1 MVQRSRS
8 AEQVRSQKTYPP
20 QAAPSTACKSAFA
33 ICSDVLTTEAGA
45 GRRPRMVEVLTAR
58 AVFFE
63 KGIIVTEFL
72 DVFLRLSRRRFLRYA
87 VAVSALAGAGIGSAM
102 AQATI
107 KIGEINSYK
116 AQPAFLEPYRHGW
129 EMALE
134 EINASGGVLGKKLE
148 VIARDDN
155 GNPGDSVRVAEE
167 LVTREQVALLF
178 DGFLS
183 NTGLALTDYAKQRK
197 IFFLAGE
204 PLTDKIVWQN
214 GNKYTY
220 RLRPSTYM
228 LVASLVKDAAKLK
241 KKRWAIV
248 YPNYE
253 YGQSAVASFKKLM
266 KELQPDI
273 EFVAEQAPPLGKID
287 AGAVTQALADA
298 KPDAIFNA
306 LFAADLGKFVRDGN
320 TRGLF
325 EGREVVSLLTGEPEY
340 LDPLRAEAPLNWIVT
355 GYPWYAIN
363 TPEHKK
369 FVDAYRK
376 KYNDYP
382 RNGSLVG
389 YSALMSI
396 AAGLKKAGSADSDK
410 LAAAFSGLK
419 VETPVATIVYRAQ
432 DHQSTLG
439 AFVGRTGVKDG
450 KGIMSSFVYVDG
462 ASLQPSDAEVKKLRA
477 AD

>member
-1 MVQRSRS
+1 MNQFNFQRGLLWVS
-8 AEQVRSQKTYPP
+8 A
-20 QAAPSTACKSAFA
+20 AALLAMGSAA
-33 ICSDVLTTEAGA
+33 
-45 GRRPRMVEVLTAR
+45 AR
-58 AVFFE
+58 AQ
-63 KGIIVTEFL
+63 
-72 DVFLRLSRRRFLRYA
+72 D
-87 VAVSALAGAGIGSAM
+87 
-102 AQATI
+102 TI
-107 KIGEINSYK
+107 RIGEINSYK
-116 AQPAFLEPYRHGW
+116 AQPAFLEPYRRGW
-129 EMALE
+129 EMALD
-134 EINASGGVLGKKLE
+134 EINAGGGVLGKKLE

-167 LVTREQVALLF
+167 LMARERVALLF
-178 DGFLS
+178 GGFLS
-183 NTGLALTDYAKQRK
+183 NTGLALTDYAKQHK
-197 IFFLAGE
+197 VFFLAAE

-220 RLRPSTYM
+220 RLRPSTSM
-228 LVASLVKDAAKLK
+228 LVASVVKEAVKLK

-253 YGQSAVASFKKLM
+253 YGQSAVASFKTLM
-266 KELQPDI
+266 KQAQPDV

-306 LFAADLGKFVRDGN
+306 LFAADLGKFVREGN

-325 EGREVVSLLTGEPEY
+325 EQVDVVSLLTGEPEY
-340 LDPLRAEAPLNWIVT
+340 LDPLKGEAPQNWIVT

-369 FVDAYRK
+369 FVEAYRK
-376 KYNDYP
+376 KFNDYP

-396 AAGLKKAGSADSDK
+396 AAGIRKAGSTDADR

-419 VETPVATIVYRAQ
+419 VETPVAAIVYRPQ

-439 AFVGRTGVKDG
+439 AFVGRTGLKDG
-450 KGIMSSFVYVDG
+450 RGVMTSFTYVDG
-462 ASLQPSDAEVKKLRA
+462 AALQLPDAEVKKLRA
-477 AD
+477 PD